1 MGREKVDVVGHVSS
15 VALGMG
21 QDSVLIVDIVS
32 VAESPKDWEFTQE
45 LHFATRNKEY
55 YLPWIK

>member
-32 VAESPKDWEFTQE
+32 VAESPKDWEFTQ
-45 LHFATRNKEY
+45 
-55 YLPWIK
+55 